1 MRFVVTGEWRENRLL
16 ALILIWFLVF
26 GVGVWLTNLLLC
38 LDQMGLTYESV
49 VAHYRGNEEQFRPP
63 SSYRGLLEITHFHL
77 LAMSIFI
84 LTLAHLVLFVALTS
98 RIKFWLINLTFFAAL
113 SNEAAG
119 WLTRFVH
126 PLFAYYKIGAF
137 LLLQATLAILI
148 VAVLAGLVFNT
159 DKESTDNSPKG

>member
-1 MRFVVTGEWRENRLL
+1 MRFVVTGEWRDNRLL
-16 ALILIWFLVF
+16 ALIIIWFLVF
-26 GVGVWLTNLLLC
+26 GAGIWLTNLLLY
-38 LDQMGLTYESV
+38 LDQVGLTYESV
-49 VAHYRGNEEQFRPP
+49 VAHYRGNEEQYRPP

-84 LTLAHLVLFVALTS
+84 LTLAHLALFLALSS
-98 RIKFWLINLTFFAAL
+98 RIKFWLINLTFFSAL

-148 VAVLAGLVFNT
+148 VAVLAGLLFNT
-159 DKESTDNSPKG
+159 RQADTGDLPKD